1 MFQNLIERRSLG
13 NGGLIVFLLGFA
25 ALVVGLIAVD
35 QAALA
40 TSIGLGLLVILAIL
54 AKPNLATLIVV
65 FVLFT
70 NAAVIAVQFHNVP
83 SLVGASL
90 PALLVFPLASLVI
103 IRREKIILSPILL
116 PIFLFFA
123 VQVAGTLF
131 TEYRVEATD
140 NLITFIAEGL
150 GLFFLITNVVR
161 TQRMLRHATW
171 ALLIGGALIGALS
184 FY

>member
-1 MFQNLIERRSLG
+1 MFQNLIDRRALG
-13 NGGLIVFLLGFA
+13 NGGLSVFLLGFA
-25 ALVVGLIAVD
+25 TLVVGLIATNR
-35 QAALA
+35 ATLA

-54 AKPNLATLIVV
+54 ARPNLATLIVV

-83 SLVGASL
+83 RLIGASL

-116 PIFLFFA
+116 PMFLFFA

-131 TEYRVEATD
+131 AEYRTQATN
-140 NLITFIAEGL
+140 NLITFLSEGL

-161 TQRMLRHATW
+161 TQRML
-171 ALLIGGALIGALS
+171 
-184 FY
+184 